1 MELSIFQATIL
12 AAYYWFAATRIVYS
26 LIHILRGPLMTSLF
40 CGIVLGDVPTAIMI
54 GAMIQPMFLAFT
66 AAGGTIVWDE
76 CAAGMCGCTITILGG
91 LDMSQALTIAVPISL
106 LCAQLHTLR
115 RIFNIYPVQKA
126 DQYAKTCNT
135 KGITFMCLWWPVIM
149 EFFVFAI
156 PMFLA
161 LYFGAEAVG
170 RIINNLPQ
178 WTTNALAITGKILPA
193 LGFAMT
199 INVIGRPQFLPFF
212 LGGFFLAQYSGLSGI
227 PLALSG
233 LFVAFLYYLI
243 LEVADKGKKEAMDE
257 GTQAAVEAD
266 EEGKKL
272 LTSKDVTNLVVR
284 WNFYCECS
292 NSFARLQS
300 LAFCAAFIPVLKK
313 LYGHDQEEFSAAL
326 TRHLM
331 FFNTEGI
338 WGSIIHGIVLAMEEQ
353 RALGAPIPTE
363 AITGIKAGLM
373 GPFAG
378 IGDTI
383 DWSTIKPLMAMLCL
397 PLAES
402 GSFIAP
408 VIYFILVAGILTTEE
423 FFFVNIGY
431 RMGTEAAMTIL
442 GGGMVNKFISCASVL
457 GMFMMGGLSASLVNV
472 YTTAQIPT
480 GEGTVMAIQGDIL
493 DAVAPGLLTL
503 ATVLLVYKYLRSG
516 HSMMKAT
523 FWILAIGL
531 VLGAVG
537 IIGDGGFLIKPIMD
551 LTAAA

>member
-1 MELSIFQATIL
+1 MELSIFQSVIL
-12 AAYYWFAATRIVYS
+12 ALYYWVCTFGAIYS
-26 LIHILRGPLMTSLF
+26 LTQVYAKPLFVALV
-40 CGIVLGDVPTAIMI
+40 CGIVLGDVPTAMKI
-54 GAMIQPMFLAFT
+54 GASIQPMFLAFT
-66 AAGGTIVWDE
+66 GAGGTVVWDE
-76 CAAGMCGCTITILGG
+76 AAATIVGCTVTILSGIE
-91 LDMSQALTIAVPISL
+91 LSQAVTIAVPVSL
-106 LCAQLHTLR
+106 LCAQLHTIR
-115 RIFNIYPVQKA
+115 RIVMVYPVQKA
-126 DQYAKTCNT
+126 DKYAETCNIR
-135 KGITFMCLWWPVIM
+135 GITFMAFWWPQIIKI
-149 EFFVFAI
+149 FIYAI
-156 PMFLA
+156 PMFFA
-161 LYFGAEAVG
+161 LHFGAEAMG
-170 RIINNLPQ
+170 TLMNSLPT
-178 WTTNALAITGKILPA
+178 WITNALGITGKLLPA

-243 LEVADKGKKEAMDE
+243 LEVADKGKEESMDE

-383 DWSTIKPLMAMLCL
+383 DWSTLRPLLIALVL
-397 PLAES
+397 PLAEN
-402 GSFIAP
+402 GSFLAP
-408 VIYFILVAGILTTEE
+408 IIYGILLGGITFAENM
-423 FFFVNIGY
+423 FFVKTGY
-431 RMGTEAAMTIL
+431 RMGTQAAL
-442 GGGMVNKFISCASVL
+442 SVLEGGAINKFISCASVL
-457 GMFMMGGLSASLVNV
+457 GMFMMGGLSASMVKV
-472 YTTAQIPT
+472 YTSAQIPT
-480 GEGTVMAIQGDIL
+480 GEDTVMAIQGDIL

-503 ATVLLVYKYLRSG
+503 FAVLMTYRYLRSG

-523 FWILAIGL
+523 FWLLGIGL

-551 LTAAA
+551 LSAAA

>member
-1 MELSIFQATIL
+1 MELSIMQALIL
-12 AAYYWFAATRIVYS
+12 AAYYWFAQWYIFYS
-26 LIHILRGPLMTSLF
+26 AINVFLGPLMTGLV
-40 CGIVLGDVPTAIMI
+40 CGIVLGDVPTAMKI
-54 GAMIQPMFLAFT
+54 AATIQPMFLAFT
-66 AAGGTIVWDE
+66 GAGGTVVWDE
-76 CAAGMCGCTITILGG
+76 TAATIGGCTITMISG
-91 LDMSQALTIAVPISL
+91 LDISQSVTIAVPLSL
-106 LCAQLHTLR
+106 LCAQLHTVR
-115 RIFNIYPVQKA
+115 RIITVYTAQQSDK
-126 DQYAKTCNT
+126 YAQTCNT
-135 KGITFMCLWWPVIM
+135 KGIIFMASWWNIIM
-149 EFFVFAI
+149 KVFLFGV
-156 PMFLA
+156 PMFFA

-170 RIINNLPQ
+170 SFMNSLPA
-178 WTTNALAITGKILPA
+178 WITNALGATGKLLPA

-199 INVIGRPQFLPFF
+199 VNVIGRPQFLPFF

-233 LFVAFLYYLI
+233 LFVAFLYFLI
-243 LEVADKGKKEAMDE
+243 LQASDKEEAVDE
-257 GTQAAVEAD
+257 GSQAAVEAD
-266 EEGKKL
+266 KEGKKL
-272 LTSKDVTNLVVR
+272 LTKKDVNNLAWR
-284 WNFYCECS
+284 WNVYCEMS

-338 WGSIIHGIVLAMEEQ
+338 WGSVVHGIVIAMEEQ
-353 RALGAPIPTE
+353 RALGAPIPIE

-383 DWSTIKPLMAMLCL
+383 DWSTLKPLFTMLVL
-397 PLAES
+397 PLAEN
-402 GSFIAP
+402 GSILAP
-408 VIYFILVAGILTTEE
+408 ILYFILLGGVTYTESYI
-423 FFFVNIGY
+423 FVNTGY
-431 RMGTEAAMTIL
+431 KMGTEAALSIL
-442 GGGMVNKFISCASVL
+442 EGGSIQKFISCASVL
-457 GMFMMGGLSASLVNV
+457 GLFMMGGLSASMVSV

-480 GEGTVMAIQGDIL
+480 GGEPMSIQSDIL

-503 ATVLLVYKYLRSG
+503 AAVLLVYKYLRSG

-523 FWILAIGL
+523 FWLLGIGL

-551 LTAAA
+551 VTAAA

>member
-1 MELSIFQATIL
+1 M
-12 AAYYWFAATRIVYS
+12 
-26 LIHILRGPLMTSLF
+26 
-40 CGIVLGDVPTAIMI
+40 
-54 GAMIQPMFLAFT
+54 
-66 AAGGTIVWDE
+66 
-76 CAAGMCGCTITILGG
+76 
-91 LDMSQALTIAVPISL
+91 
-106 LCAQLHTLR
+106 
-115 RIFNIYPVQKA
+115 
-126 DQYAKTCNT
+126 
-135 KGITFMCLWWPVIM
+135 
-149 EFFVFAI
+149 
-156 PMFLA
+156 
-161 LYFGAEAVG
+161 
-170 RIINNLPQ
+170 
-178 WTTNALAITGKILPA
+178 LPA

-199 INVIGRPQFLPFF
+199 VNVIGRPQFLPFF

-233 LFVAFLYYLI
+233 LFVAFMYYLI
-243 LEVADKGKKEAMDE
+243 LQASDKEEVVDE
-257 GTQAAVEAD
+257 GSQAAVEAD
-266 EEGKKL
+266 KEGKKL
-272 LTSKDVTNLVVR
+272 LTKKDVNNLAWR
-284 WNFYCECS
+284 WNVYCEMS

-338 WGSIIHGIVLAMEEQ
+338 WGAVVHGIALAMEEQ
-353 RALGAPIPTE
+353 RAMGAPVPVE

-457 GMFMMGGLSASLVNV
+457 GMFMMGGLSASMVNV

>member
-1 MELSIFQATIL
+1 MELSVLQAAIL
-12 AAYYWFAATRIVYS
+12 ALYYWFAQWYIFYS
-26 LIHILRGPLMTSLF
+26 AINVFLGPLCTGLF
-40 CGIVLGDVPTAIMI
+40 CGIVLGDIPTAMKI
-54 GAMIQPMFLAFT
+54 AATIQPMFLAFT
-66 AAGGTIVWDE
+66 GAGGTVVWDE
-76 CAAGMCGCTITILGG
+76 TAATMGGCVITMISG
-91 LDMSQALTIAVPISL
+91 LDTSQAVTIAVPLSL

-115 RIFNIYPVQKA
+115 RIIMVYPVQRA
-126 DQYAKTCNT
+126 DEYAKTCNT
-135 KGITFMCLWWPVIM
+135 KGILFMAFWWPTIVK
-149 EFFVFAI
+149 FFIFGV

-170 RIINNLPQ
+170 SFMNSLPV
-178 WTTNALAITGKILPA
+178 WITNALGATGKLLPA

-199 INVIGRPQFLPFF
+199 VNVIGRPQFLPFF

-233 LFVAFLYYLI
+233 LFVAFMYYLI
-243 LEVADKGKKEAMDE
+243 LQASDKEEVVDE
-257 GTQAAVEAD
+257 GSQAAVEAD
-266 EEGKKL
+266 KEGKKL
-272 LTSKDVTNLVVR
+272 LTKKDVNNMAWR
-284 WNFYCECS
+284 WNVYCEMS

-338 WGSIIHGIVLAMEEQ
+338 WGAVVHGIALAMEEQ
-353 RALGAPIPTE
+353 RAMGAPIPVE

-383 DWSTIKPLMAMLCL
+383 DWSTIKPLMAMLIL

-457 GMFMMGGLSASLVNV
+457 GMFMMGGLSASMVNV

-480 GEGTVMAIQGDIL
+480 GENTVMTIQGDIL

-503 ATVLLVYKYLRSG
+503 AAVLLVYKYLRSG

-523 FWILAIGL
+523 FWLLGIGL

-537 IIGDGGFLIKPIMD
+537 VIGDGGFLIKP
-551 LTAAA
+551 LVEAAA

>member
-1 MELSIFQATIL
+1 
-12 AAYYWFAATRIVYS
+12 
-26 LIHILRGPLMTSLF
+26 
-40 CGIVLGDVPTAIMI
+40 
-54 GAMIQPMFLAFT
+54 
-66 AAGGTIVWDE
+66 
-76 CAAGMCGCTITILGG
+76 
-91 LDMSQALTIAVPISL
+91 
-106 LCAQLHTLR
+106 
-115 RIFNIYPVQKA
+115 
-126 DQYAKTCNT
+126 
-135 KGITFMCLWWPVIM
+135 
-149 EFFVFAI
+149 
-156 PMFLA
+156 
-161 LYFGAEAVG
+161 
-170 RIINNLPQ
+170 
-178 WTTNALAITGKILPA
+178 
-193 LGFAMT
+193 
-199 INVIGRPQFLPFF
+199 
-212 LGGFFLAQYSGLSGI
+212 
-227 PLALSG
+227 
-233 LFVAFLYYLI
+233 
-243 LEVADKGKKEAMDE
+243 
-257 GTQAAVEAD
+257 
-266 EEGKKL
+266 
-272 LTSKDVTNLVVR
+272 
-284 WNFYCECS
+284 
-292 NSFARLQS
+292 
-300 LAFCAAFIPVLKK
+300 
-313 LYGHDQEEFSAAL
+313 
-326 TRHLM
+326 
-331 FFNTEGI
+331 
-338 WGSIIHGIVLAMEEQ
+338 
-353 RALGAPIPTE
+353 
-363 AITGIKAGLM
+363 M

-457 GMFMMGGLSASLVNV
+457 GMFMMGGLSASMVNV

-551 LTAAA
+551 LSAAA

>member
-1 MELSIFQATIL
+1 MELSIFQAAIL

-212 LGGFFLAQYSGLSGI
+212 LGGFFLAQYSGIGGI

-243 LEVADKGKKEAMDE
+243 LQATSQDSPEVDQGSQ
-257 GTQAAVEAD
+257 QAIEAD
-266 EEGKKL
+266 EEGKHL
-272 LTSKDVTNLVVR
+272 LTKRDVNNLVFR
-284 WNFYCECS
+284 WQIMAEVP

-300 LAFCAAFIPVLKK
+300 LSFCAAFIPILKK
-313 LYGHDQEEFSAAL
+313 LYGNDQEEFSAAL

-338 WGSIIHGIVLAMEEQ
+338 WGSVVHGIVIAMEEQ
-353 RALGAPIPTE
+353 RALGAPIPIE

-383 DWSTIKPLMAMLCL
+383 DWSTLKPLFTMLVL
-397 PLAES
+397 PLAEN
-402 GSFIAP
+402 GSILAP
-408 VIYFILVAGILTTEE
+408 ILYFILLGGVTYTESYI
-423 FFFVNIGY
+423 FVNTGY
-431 RMGTEAAMTIL
+431 KMGTEAALSIL
-442 GGGMVNKFISCASVL
+442 EGGSIQKFISCASVL
-457 GMFMMGGLSASLVNV
+457 GLFMMGGLSASMVSV

-480 GEGTVMAIQGDIL
+480 GGEPMSIQSDIL

-503 ATVLLVYKYLRSG
+503 AAVLLVYKYLRSG

-523 FWILAIGL
+523 FWLLGIGL
-531 VLGAVG
+531 VLGSVG
-537 IIGDGGFLIKPIMD
+537 IIGDGGFLIKP
-551 LTAAA
+551 LVAAAAA

>member
-1 MELSIFQATIL
+1 MDKAAAGSI
-12 AAYYWFAATRIVYS
+12 
-26 LIHILRGPLMTSLF
+26 
-40 CGIVLGDVPTAIMI
+40 PTAAVLSS
-54 GAMIQPMFLAFT
+54 GLPME
-66 AAGGTIVWDE
+66 AAV
-76 CAAGMCGCTITILGG
+76 
-91 LDMSQALTIAVPISL
+91 ALAVPVGL
-106 LCAQLHTLR
+106 LMAQLHTVR
-115 RIFNIYPVQKA
+115 RIVAATWVHMA
-126 DQYAKTCNT
+126 DGYAKTCNT
-135 KGITFMCLWWPVIM
+135 KGIMFMAVWWPQIFK
-149 EFFVFAI
+149 FFLFGI
-156 PMFLA
+156 PMFFG
-161 LYFGAEAVG
+161 LYFGAEAIG
-170 RIINNLPQ
+170 NLMNSLPV
-178 WTTNALAITGKILPA
+178 WITNALSATGEMLPA

-199 INVIGRPQFLPFF
+199 VNVIGRPQFLPFF

-233 LFVAFLYYLI
+233 LFVAFMYYLI
-243 LEVADKGKKEAMDE
+243 LQASDKEEAVDE
-257 GTQAAVEAD
+257 GSQAAVEAD
-266 EEGKKL
+266 KEGKKL
-272 LTSKDVTNLVVR
+272 LTKKDVNNLAWR
-284 WNFYCECS
+284 WNVYCEMS

-326 TRHLM
+326 SRHLM
-331 FFNTEGI
+331 FFNTEGV
-338 WGSIIHGIVLAMEEQ
+338 WGSVIHGIVLAMEEQ
-353 RALGAPIPTE
+353 HAMGAPIPVE

-383 DWSTIKPLMAMLCL
+383 DWSTIKPLMAMMCL

-408 VIYFILVAGILTTEE
+408 IIYFVLVAGLLTAEE
-423 FFFVNIGY
+423 FFFTNTGY
-431 RMGTEAAMTIL
+431 KLGTQAALTIL
-442 GGGMVNKFISCASVL
+442 EGGMVHKFISSASVL
-457 GMFMMGGLSASLVNV
+457 GMFMMGSLSASMVSV